1 MASDQPRKHH
11 YVPQAYLKRFAVQDQ
26 VFVFDKQN
34 EQTFKTN
41 VLNIAAE
48 RDFYR
53 IPDKAV
59 SSEINSYALESAL
72 SEIEI
77 EHQQALD
84 ALVKYVDSSQ
94 EISRE
99 LRLGVARAI
108 VFQYLRTQQMRVR
121 ISEGLN
127 DFRDQLT
134 KLLLPPMKSLNEDS
148 IQFEHDENAS
158 REYAKSNHLLLTI
171 NLRLVETLATILTD
185 YHQWSVVQNMTEL
198 SFITSDS
205 PVILDSIIKG
215 SPIFGNTFGSLGA
228 RVLFPVNPKLL
239 IWTNQRDQQTKP
251 ILQQNMN
258 EIQIKAMNTA
268 QVIKIE
274 RWVYSLDGNFSS
286 IQEMK
291 TEQ

>member
-84 ALVKYVDSSQ
+84 ALVKHVDSSQ

-108 VFQYLRTQQMRVR
+108 VFQYLRTQQMRVQ

-158 REYAKSNHLLLTI
+158 REYTKSNHLLLTI
-171 NLRLVETLATILTD
+171 NIRLVETLATILTD

-239 IWTNQRDQQTKP
+239 IWTNQRDQ
-251 ILQQNMN
+251 
-258 EIQIKAMNTA
+258 
-268 QVIKIE
+268 
-274 RWVYSLDGNFSS
+274 
-286 IQEMK
+286 
-291 TEQ
+291 